1 MSKIALHK
9 KLDLLVRIWINRRVI
24 HKDAPMHFSDSFGYQ
39 VVDMFSKKYETV
51 SVSIVKVT
59 FLFGI
64 FEA

>member
-24 HKDAPMHFSDSFGYQ
+24 HKMHLCISQTHLGYQ

>member
-9 KLDLLVRIWINRRVI
+9 KLDLLVRIWIN
-24 HKDAPMHFSDSFGYQ
+24 KDAPMHFSDSFGYQ